1 MNNIVNKL
9 MNFINESPTSYNA
22 VNNLKEDLLARGFI
36 YFNESDDIKFAKGK
50 SYFTIRNGS
59 SIIAFSIGKDYKGP
73 FMITASH
80 TDSPSF
86 KIKSNPNIKEKS
98 HNLLNVEP
106 YGGMIGYSYFDRPLS
121 LAGRLLIKNKNN
133 QIEEKVIDI
142 KRPLLVIPSLCIHF
156 SREVNTNFKIDFAKD
171 VRPLIS
177 QSEQFDL
184 LKFIQQEC
192 NIENEILGYDLFLKT
207 TEKGTLIGENN
218 EYILSPRLDNLVN
231 MYLSY
236 QGFVES
242 KDNNLITKVFASFD
256 NEEVGS
262 SSLQGANSN
271 FLESILKRILE
282 DTSFNDYDLSKMLEK
297 SFMMSLDNGHAIHPN
312 HLDVCDLDNGAYL
325 NKGIMVKINPS
336 LAYVSDGL
344 SLAIFKMMVG
354 DKVKYQLF
362 HNNNK
367 IRGGST
373 LGNILLRTVS
383 LKSIDLGL
391 PTLGMHSLVEL
402 CGVNDVIE
410 MYNTVSVFYRS
421 YLNLDQGKISII
433 EYD

>member
-36 YFNESDDIKFAKGK
+36 YFNESDDIKFAKGE

-86 KIKSNPNIKEKS
+86 KIKSNPNIKERS

-177 QSEQFDL
+177 QSEQFDF
-184 LKFIQQEC
+184 LKFI
-192 NIENEILGYDLFLKT
+192 
-207 TEKGTLIGENN
+207 
-218 EYILSPRLDNLVN
+218 LS
-231 MYLSY
+231 
-236 QGFVES
+236 
-242 KDNNLITKVFASFD
+242 
-256 NEEVGS
+256 
-262 SSLQGANSN
+262 
-271 FLESILKRILE
+271 
-282 DTSFNDYDLSKMLEK
+282 
-297 SFMMSLDNGHAIHPN
+297 
-312 HLDVCDLDNGAYL
+312 
-325 NKGIMVKINPS
+325 
-336 LAYVSDGL
+336 
-344 SLAIFKMMVG
+344 
-354 DKVKYQLF
+354 
-362 HNNNK
+362 
-367 IRGGST
+367 
-373 LGNILLRTVS
+373 
-383 LKSIDLGL
+383 
-391 PTLGMHSLVEL
+391 
-402 CGVNDVIE
+402 
-410 MYNTVSVFYRS
+410 
-421 YLNLDQGKISII
+421 
-433 EYD
+433 

>member
-1 MNNIVNKL
+1 MNNKVNKL

-86 KIKSNPNIKEKS
+86 KIKSNPNIKERS

-177 QSEQFDL
+177 QSEQFDF
-184 LKFIQQEC
+184 LKLIHQEC
-192 NIENEILGYDLFLKT
+192 NIEDEILGYDLFLKT

-297 SFMMSLDNGHAIHPN
+297 
-312 HLDVCDLDNGAYL
+312 
-325 NKGIMVKINPS
+325 
-336 LAYVSDGL
+336 
-344 SLAIFKMMVG
+344 
-354 DKVKYQLF
+354 
-362 HNNNK
+362 
-367 IRGGST
+367 
-373 LGNILLRTVS
+373 
-383 LKSIDLGL
+383 
-391 PTLGMHSLVEL
+391 
-402 CGVNDVIE
+402 
-410 MYNTVSVFYRS
+410 
-421 YLNLDQGKISII
+421 
-433 EYD
+433 